1 MLLLLH
7 SEDYKTGFGG
17 QFGVQKD
24 RVDASAAGWDHV
36 EKLPKHPSQQDYKT
50 GFGGE
55 FGVQT
60 DRVDKNAVG
69 WEHNEKLEQHE
80 SQSKK
85 SDYQGGQLAG
95 AGGHGEQGPV
105 GTNYVKARPDIPSR
119 NTTNFKDRFEAMAKH
134 SEEAARK
141 KAAEEKKRREAKD
154 KRDKEESSK
163 VEEKRAKDIDA
174 ENRRT
179 RGTRRSLPRW
189 RRSEPRT
196 STR

>member
-1 MLLLLH
+1 MTLLPRQEEHRRTATRCLLGTEE
-7 SEDYKTGFGG
+7 SLGFRRTGWT
-17 QFGVQKD
+17 
-24 RVDASAAGWDHV
+24 RRLWATTSSARLTSTPPRWTLEKV
-36 EKLPKHPSQQDYKT
+36 EKHTSSKDYKT

-119 NTTNFKDRFEAMAKH
+119 NITNFKDRFEAMAKH
-134 SEEAARK
+134 SEA
-141 KAAEEKKRREAKD
+141 
-154 KRDKEESSK
+154 
-163 VEEKRAKDIDA
+163 
-174 ENRRT
+174 
-179 RGTRRSLPRW
+179 
-189 RRSEPRT
+189 
-196 STR
+196 